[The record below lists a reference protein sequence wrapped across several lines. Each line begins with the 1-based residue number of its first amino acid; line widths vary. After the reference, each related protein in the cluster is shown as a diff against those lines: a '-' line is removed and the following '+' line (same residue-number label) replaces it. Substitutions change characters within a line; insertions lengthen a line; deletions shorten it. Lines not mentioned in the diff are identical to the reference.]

1 MIIQTDMNPQII
13 TPAPAAGKCVQMCKV
28 HFHIYLPGQNLNVF
42 PLKQTHILK
51 TSERFTATDPGTRL
65 KRFRAG
71 KHWKRVCRKLA
82 YERRVLNVRT
92 GDFSIIS
99 HRKMLNTKTMFVT
112 ATFQHIWRFSRL
124 PHLIP
129 WTSSNKQSIIVYNFW
144 WLMTSENF
152 PHVSFL
158 KRLSCR

>member
-1 MIIQTDMNPQII
+1 MIIQTDMNPKII

-42 PLKQTHILK
+42 PLKQTHGH
-51 TSERFTATDPGTRL
+51 TSWKPDMIQKL
-65 KRFRAG
+65 KRYRAVSR
-71 KHWKRVCRKLA
+71 WKSLERKKCQCIN
-82 YERRVLNVRT
+82 VFLNILNITMVISHSFLTEKCTILQYFNIT
-92 GDFSIIS
+92 GDFPVS
-99 HRKMLNTKTMFVT
+99 F
-112 ATFQHIWRFSRL
+112 ARL
-124 PHLIP
+124 LHLIP
-129 WTSSNKQSIIVYNFW
+129 WTSSHTQSIIVYNFW